1 MNRELILG
9 DTLLEDRVVDQS
21 LGELGPFGP
30 GQHPAHDVAAVD
42 IQNDVEVVVRP
53 LLRSVQFRYVPRP
66 NFVRPLGDELGFL
79 MRRMGCLAA
88 AFAHLVVFVEDPVHG
103 GERCEVGPLVEQ
115 LGVDGGRCLV
125 DELIGLEGRLDLL
138 TLDFAQGPGL
148 GGAYPFGAHRLRALA
163 VLAIPGGP
171 IRSHD
176 RQRVGRAH
184 NRGELANRFFDHVL
198 SPFSAVLSVA
208 SCSNSAESFFW
219 ISTTCLDLSSSW
231 ASRTLSFFNREI
243 SRSRGSAFWRP
254 EGRARAAS
262 APWSRWRRQVVMS
275 EEYKPSRR
283 SIAPRA
289 DRGRVSYSA
298 RTLALYFAEN
308 CRRPKERSGTS
319 GSGGAVS
326 SIAPAWWRVRSRWL
340 IVVVMGEVPSPPF
353 SSLICQGKP
362 SHSRL
367 TQRAMGNGQWA
378 MGNGQ
383 ATKPTPDG

>member
-1 MNRELILG
+1 
-9 DTLLEDRVVDQS
+9 
-21 LGELGPFGP
+21 
-30 GQHPAHDVAAVD
+30 
-42 IQNDVEVVVRP
+42 
-53 LLRSVQFRYVPRP
+53 
-66 NFVRPLGDELGFL
+66 
-79 MRRMGCLAA
+79 
-88 AFAHLVVFVEDPVHG
+88 
-103 GERCEVGPLVEQ
+103 
-115 LGVDGGRCLV
+115 
-125 DELIGLEGRLDLL
+125 
-138 TLDFAQGPGL
+138 
-148 GGAYPFGAHRLRALA
+148 
-163 VLAIPGGP
+163 
-171 IRSHD
+171 
-176 RQRVGRAH
+176 
-184 NRGELANRFFDHVL
+184 
-198 SPFSAVLSVA
+198 

-231 ASRTLSFFNREI
+231 ASRALSFFNREL
-243 SRSRGSAFWRP
+243 SRSRGSAFRPP
-254 EGRARAAS
+254 EGRPRAAA
-262 APWSRWRRQVVMS
+262 APWSAWRRQVVMR

-367 TQRAMGNGQWA
+367 TQRVSITRCAASVLNSSV
-378 MGNGQ
+378 NLRLV
-383 ATKPTPDG
+383 TPISDILPADQRSPCQVSTNSGEPQRTQTSSG